1 MEARIFRRNSRNF
14 VIGLPTGTHH
24 LLVRSHKRGA
34 ATKTAWFVAGSVVAL
49 LCKRKRVMKKAI
61 LSVLLLSA
69 VCASP
74 ASANYFS
81 NPQVGVNLNVGSA
94 PNPTPMQLRLLGES
108 RSVIAENVLPP
119 APPPP
124 PAYVPPPAPP
134 PAAEA
139 YVAPPPAVATTT
151 VQTPRDF
158 MVFFD
163 FDRSNLTPE
172 AREIVAKAVDT
183 AKQTGS
189 VHIVVTGHTDTVGSR
204 RYNQALSERRAMA
217 VKREMIR
224 DGFDGAMIATLG
236 RNFSEPLVPTGPG
249 VREPQNRRAVI
260 DLGTPPVAMLEME

>member
-1 MEARIFRRNSRNF
+1 
-14 VIGLPTGTHH
+14 
-24 LLVRSHKRGA
+24 
-34 ATKTAWFVAGSVVAL
+34 
-49 LCKRKRVMKKAI
+49 MKKAI

-108 RSVIAENVLPP
+108 RTVVAENIVPPPP
-119 APPPP
+119 APPAPVYE
-124 PAYVPPPAPP
+124 APPAPP
-134 PAAEA
+134 PAPAPVYE
-139 YVAPPPAVATTT
+139 APPPPAPAPVVTA
-151 VQTPRDF
+151 REF

-163 FDRSNLTPE
+163 FDRSTLSPE
-172 AREIVAKAVDT
+172 AREIVAKAVDA

-189 VHIVVTGHTDTVGSR
+189 VRIIVTGHTDTVGSR

-217 VKREMIR
+217 VKREMMH
-224 DGFDGAMIATLG
+224 DGFNGAMIATAG
-236 RNFSEPLVPTGPG
+236 RNFSEPLFATGPG

-260 DLGTPPVAMLEME
+260 DLGNPPVALLEMQEDLE

>member
-1 MEARIFRRNSRNF
+1 
-14 VIGLPTGTHH
+14 
-24 LLVRSHKRGA
+24 
-34 ATKTAWFVAGSVVAL
+34 
-49 LCKRKRVMKKAI
+49 MKKAI

-108 RSVIAENVLPP
+108 RSVIAENVVP
-119 APPPP
+119 AA
-124 PAYVPPPAPP
+124 PAYVPPPPAPP
-134 PAAEA
+134 APPAEA
-139 YVAPPPAVATTT
+139 YVAPPPPVAATTT
-151 VQTPRDF
+151 VETPRDF

-172 AREIVAKAVDT
+172 AREIIAKAVDT

-204 RYNQALSERRAMA
+204 RYNQALSERRAA
-217 VKREMIR
+217 SVKREMVR

-260 DLGTPPVAMLEME
+260 DLGTPPIAMLDME